1 MGTIGDTLREARMRQ
16 QIDIA
21 EVEEATK
28 IRAKYLRA
36 LENEEFSLL
45 PDAPRVRSFLRTY
58 AEWLG
63 LDARMLVEEYR
74 ANYEPGGEVGEVH
87 PVSRPTRRRREGRPE
102 RRPPGRGA
110 LIIVAV
116 VALVAFLA
124 ILGLANDDDGG
135 GGGSE
140 KKGDDAAQ
148 RERAQERRRE
158 RQRERERAEA
168 RERAEEAARRR
179 AKVGIAPPDDGG
191 GTYVCVDNGAGEI
204 LFEGTLSEPQ
214 TFRGKRIRINLGRRA
229 SEVRLNDEKVEIEQ
243 SADPIALDFKAG
255 EKRPNEIDDEPS
267 PCA

>member
-74 ANYEPGGEVGEVH
+74 ARARERGE
-87 PVSRPTRRRREGRPE
+87 RPE
-102 RRPPGRGA
+102 PATGLFGAGVKVGRSGARPRRGA

-135 GGGSE
+135 GGGS
-140 KKGDDAAQ
+140 KKQGGESAQ
-148 RERAQERRRE
+148 RERQRTPARASGSANESAR
-158 RQRERERAEA
+158 RQRSAPRRLRGGELRSASHPRTTVAAPTCASTTAATRSSSRA
-168 RERAEEAARRR
+168 
-179 AKVGIAPPDDGG
+179 P
-191 GTYVCVDNGAGEI
+191 
-204 LFEGTLSEPQ
+204 
-214 TFRGKRIRINLGRRA
+214 
-229 SEVRLNDEKVEIEQ
+229 
-243 SADPIALDFKAG
+243 
-255 EKRPNEIDDEPS
+255 
-267 PCA
+267 